1 LNKKK
6 SLKNHILF
14 WGVLLFSFALI
25 QFFRDGNTQSFW
37 SISAQNIKHLPGY
50 LIAAYVFNYVLL
62 QYYYKNRKYVLFGLF
77 SVILFYASSAL
88 DRVFTIYVYEPIF
101 REPPFEQESIVQIFS
116 DWEFLVDGYL
126 LPLLMATFAMTIDRI
141 ITQKSRNEK
150 ALLQLER
157 DKNKAELGALKA
169 QIHPHFLFNTLNN
182 LYALTLQKS
191 DKAPETVATLSSML
205 DYMLYQ
211 CNDKLVSLEKEVALI
226 ENYIELERLR
236 YGDDIEIAFTKSYH
250 EHFDK
255 CHAEPVE
262 VLNVTPDKEVVE
274 PIVTLSL
281 SKRANEET
289 KTSLQ
294 IGPLI
299 LLSIVENA
307 FKHGASGSTGIPEIH
322 IDLKQEGA
330 HLYFTVK
337 NTKNTEQQVDE
348 TAYTKGIG
356 VSNVKKQLALLYPEY
371 SYEVTDE
378 NGWYCVALHINTQ
391 QTR

>member
-1 LNKKK
+1 MFFKGFRESSISFFGNEKKKRIKNNNKLKLILKK
-6 SLKNHILF
+6 SLKNHIAF
-14 WGVLLFSFALI
+14 WGVLLFSFAMI

-37 SISAQNIKHLPGY
+37 SIFSQNVKHLPAY
-50 LIAAYVFNYVLL
+50 LIAAYIFNDVLL
-62 QYYYKNRKYVLFGLF
+62 QYYYKTKKYILFGLF
-77 SVILFYASSAL
+77 AVVLFYVASAL
-88 DRVFTIYVYEPIF
+88 DRVFTVYIYEPIF
-101 REPPFEQESIVQIFS
+101 REPPFEQESIIQIFS

-126 LPLLMATFAMTIDRI
+126 IPLLMATFAMTIDRI
-141 ITQKSRNEK
+141 ITQKNSNEK

-211 CNDKLVSLEKEVALI
+211 CNDKLVSLEKEVELI
-226 ENYIELERLR
+226 ENYIALERLR
-236 YGDDIEIAFTKSYH
+236 YGDDIEIAFTK
-250 EHFDK
+250 
-255 CHAEPVE
+255 CHPELVE
-262 VLNVTPDKEVVE
+262 GLVDP
-274 PIVTLSL
+274 
-281 SKRANEET
+281 ET
-289 KTSLQ
+289 K

-337 NTKNTEQQVDE
+337 NTKNTEQQSDE

-356 VSNVKKQLALLYPEY
+356 VYNVKKQLALLYPEY

>member
-1 LNKKK
+1 LILKK

-77 SVILFYASSAL
+77 SVVLFYVSSAL

-101 REPPFEQESIVQIFS
+101 REPPFEQESIIQIFS

-141 ITQKSRNEK
+141 ITQKNRNEK

-236 YGDDIEIAFTKSYH
+236 YGDDIEIAFAKAYSKPFESGH
-250 EHFDK
+250 PEHFDK
-255 CHAEPVE
+255 LSVTPVE
-262 VLNVTPDKEVVE
+262 GAIQFD
-274 PIVTLSL
+274 
-281 SKRANEET
+281 
-289 KTSLQ
+289 LQ

-337 NTKNTEQQVDE
+337 NTKNTEQQADE

-378 NGWYCVALHINTQ
+378 NGWYCVALHINTE

>member
-1 LNKKK
+1 MTTKK
-6 SLKNHILF
+6 LFKNHILF

-37 SISAQNIKHLPGY
+37 SIFAQNVKHLPGY
-50 LIAAYVFNYVLL
+50 LIAAYVFNNVLL
-62 QYYYKNRKYVLFGLF
+62 QYYYKNKKYTLFGLF
-77 SVILFYASSAL
+77 SIVLFYVSSAL
-88 DRVFTIYVYEPIF
+88 DRVFTVYVYEPIF
-101 REPPFEQESIVQIFS
+101 RTPPFEQESIVQIFS

-141 ITQKSRNEK
+141 ITQKNRSEK

-182 LYALTLQKS
+182 LYTLTLQKS

-211 CNDKLVSLEKEVALI
+211 CNDKLVSLEKEVTLI

-236 YGDDIEIAFTKSYH
+236 YGDDIEIAFAKALKL
-250 EHFDK
+250 D
-255 CHAEPVE
+255 
-262 VLNVTPDKEVVE
+262 
-274 PIVTLSL
+274 
-281 SKRANEET
+281 
-289 KTSLQ
+289 LQ

-322 IDLKQEGA
+322 IDLQQEGA
-330 HLYFTVK
+330 DVYFTVK
-337 NTKNTEQQVDE
+337 NTKNIEEQADE

-371 SYEVTDE
+371 SYKVTDD

-391 QTR
+391 QTL